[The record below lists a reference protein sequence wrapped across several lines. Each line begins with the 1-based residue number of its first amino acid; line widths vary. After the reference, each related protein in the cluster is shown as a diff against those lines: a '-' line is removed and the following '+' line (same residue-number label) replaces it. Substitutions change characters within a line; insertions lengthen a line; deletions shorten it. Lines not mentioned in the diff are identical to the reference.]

1 MSKKTIEDKFISYQH
16 EITTA
21 FSVNDIV
28 DKHGKEKYLK
38 VHQNQFLSY
47 KAGYETA
54 QKEMIDRSKEAE
66 ELLSHVQYLPKLPES
81 LQRYLAEVTR
91 NYLKKWGVE

>member
-1 MSKKTIEDKFISYQH
+1 MSKKTIEDKFISHQH

-28 DKHGKEKYLK
+28 DKHGKEMYLK

-54 QKEMIDRSKEAE
+54 QKESKERLKDAE
-66 ELLSHVQYLPKLPES
+66 SVIHEAIDFKIYEAQYEGVE
-81 LQRYLAEVTR
+81 YF
-91 NYLKKWGVE
+91 KKWGVE